1 MYKLLLIGELE
12 IARLSRHLYKLLVG
26 ELQGDEA
33 DWQYK
38 AALMGGVY
46 SNSVL
51 NLAAEDAADGYTEM
65 FFERDTTQRLG

>member
-1 MYKLLLIGELE
+1 
-12 IARLSRHLYKLLVG
+12 
-26 ELQGDEA
+26 
-33 DWQYK
+33 
-38 AALMGGVY
+38 MGGVY